1 MDETLNLSIEN
12 FGGITAATLEIYP
25 GLTLVAGANGASK
38 TTILRAIAAC
48 SRPDTII
55 PIVREGK
62 ESLLKKDSGLMVRGK
77 TGSATLAGAH
87 SSRRVV
93 WPSYG
98 SKGAGPFD
106 PVPSR
111 MALGLIDWMTTPQ
124 VERLRMMME
133 AATLDPTTTTTI
145 TRADMDQAVAVKQLD
160 PAIVDWAWQAIT
172 NHGFDVAH
180 TEASKAMTEST
191 GSWKATTHESFGE
204 EKAKVYLPQGWEPDL
219 ATATQEDLQQAIHLA
234 KNAVDHAIANQAVDA
249 AETDRVGTLA
259 GAPLPDMAGL
269 EKELASARSSYSS
282 EIADA
287 QQALLNLQQEP
298 PTITEARN
306 ALGANTLRVTDLQ
319 NEMAA
324 MQSGVP
330 RVNGA
335 CPWCEQPVFITDG
348 GPAQKTHRYHLNK
361 PAGTQLDQARLDAIN
376 KQIAALRQGIE
387 KSNATVAA
395 HVKHVTD
402 RRRVIQGDLNQDLEN
417 RQCAIK
423 SVEAKINVTK
433 LQVEEITAA
442 KSRLAEIQAK
452 SGGVPAERLAALRQQ
467 LARAE
472 ARLRAWEIKVN
483 ADRYAEDARQF
494 GVIKKVTAHGGLRQS
509 KMDKALSGLNARC
522 AALSDIAQWG
532 PVSLGAD
539 GDLYYAGRPLIIC
552 SRAEQYRC
560 RVTMQMMMATLETP
574 PILLIDDADVLD
586 ANGRM
591 GLVNMLRST
600 GISALIAMTAK
611 RDYAEAVAILFDS
624 TLWVDGGIVTD
635 ISPAMLSAE
644 PEPNVMLEDPA
655 LADFKAQLDVHDFLY
670 MMADDGKAYRNGE
683 KRHNDLISLARKSG
697 DAFKRAFNEKFH
709 AVWFRVNPNTPV
721 TPVFPE
727 VI

>member
-12 FGGITAATLEIYP
+12 FGGITAATLDLYP

-38 TTILRAIAAC
+38 TTVLRAIAAC

-55 PIVREGK
+55 PILKDGK

-77 TGSATLAGAH
+77 TGSATLAGTNG
-87 SSRRVV
+87 SRRVV
-93 WPSYG
+93 WPSNG
-98 SKGAGPFD
+98 AKGNGPFD
-106 PVPSR
+106 PAPSR
-111 MALGLIDWMTTPQ
+111 MALGLVDWMASPQ
-124 VERLRMMME
+124 VERLKMMME
-133 AATLDPTTTTTI
+133 AATLDPTTTTAI
-145 TRADMDQAVAVKQLD
+145 TRADLDQAVAVEQLD
-160 PAIVDWAWQAIT
+160 PVIVDWAWQAIT

-180 TEASKAMTEST
+180 SEASKAMTEST
-191 GSWKATTHESFGE
+191 GSWKATTHEAFGE
-204 EKAKVYLPQGWEPDL
+204 EKSKTYLPQGWEPDL
-219 ATATQEDLQQAIHLA
+219 ATAAQEDLQQAIHLA

-249 AETDRVGTLA
+249 AETVRVGTLA
-259 GAPLPDMAGL
+259 GAPMPDMAGL
-269 EKELASARSSYSS
+269 EKELMSARSSYAS

-298 PTITEARN
+298 PAITETRN
-306 ALGANTLRVTDLQ
+306 ALEVETRQLTDLQ
-319 NEMAA
+319 NEMTA

-348 GPAQKTHRYHLNK
+348 GSAQKNHRYHLNK

-376 KQIAALRQGIE
+376 QQIAALRQGIE
-387 KSNATVAA
+387 KSNATIAA
-395 HVKHVTD
+395 HVKHVAD
-402 RRRVIQGDLNQDLEN
+402 RRGVIQGDLNQDLEN
-417 RQCAIK
+417 RQRAIK
-423 SVEAKINVTK
+423 SVEAKITTAK
-433 LQVEEITAA
+433 RQVADITAA

-452 SGGVPAERLAALRQQ
+452 SGGVPAERLVALRQQ

-472 ARLRAWEIKVN
+472 IRLRAWEIKVN

-494 GVIKKVTAHGGLRQS
+494 GVIKKVTAPGGLRQS

-522 AALSDIAQWG
+522 AELSGIAQWG

-539 GDLYYAGRPLIIC
+539 GDLFYAGRPLIIC

-560 RVTMQMMMATLETP
+560 RVTIQVLCATLENP
-574 PILLIDDADVLD
+574 PLMLIDDADVLD

-600 GISALIAMTAK
+600 GISTFIAMTAK
-611 RDYAEAVAILFDS
+611 RDYAEAVATLFDS
-624 TLWVDGGIVTD
+624 TLWVEGGIVSD

-644 PEPNVMLEDPA
+644 PEPDVMPEDPE

-697 DAFKRAFNEKFH
+697 DAFKRAFNEKFY